1 MRHSAAVGAARLI
14 VLGTL
19 TWAATGCVST
29 TPAGSRSEPVVV
41 QDHRVDRGPR
51 GHAAQR
57 RGPPLGIPPGQL
69 PPPGQCRVWF
79 PGRPPGRQ
87 PRPSGC
93 REAMAQASAGSW
105 VLYRPT
111 RGTEVHSRV
120 IDSRRAGVVVNVQV
134 YEAADGRYLRTE
146 RP

>member
-1 MRHSAAVGAARLI
+1 MRQSAAVRAARLF

-19 TWAATGCVST
+19 TWAAAGCTST
-29 TPAGSRSEPVVV
+29 ISSGSRSEPVVV
-41 QDHRVDRGPR
+41 DGHRVAPAPRGP
-51 GHAAQR
+51 AAER

-93 REAMAQASAGSW
+93 KEAMAQASAGSW
-105 VLYRPT
+105 VLYRPS
-111 RGTEVHSRV
+111 RGKEVHSRV
-120 IDSRRAGVVVNVQV
+120 IDSRRAGVVVNVRV
-134 YEAADGRYLRTE
+134 YEAANGRYLRTE